1 MIWRFMPLLLAAALL
16 ITPHGRVWGQDS
28 TAPLTLADAIV
39 AVLVHNP
46 ELKAL
51 AWEAPAAS
59 ARATQ
64 AALRLNPELAIEV
77 ENIGIGDS
85 GRRTD
90 ARAFGLTPGLA
101 PLVEFERGRESG
113 SDGFLEEAEFTL
125 RLSQI
130 FELGGKRV
138 ARMEAAE
145 KDISVAA
152 WDYEVARY
160 EIVAETLARFVAVLA
175 AQERVR
181 EAEGLAQLGGE
192 LAKTVSGQVD
202 AGRVSPLELRRAEA
216 EAERLRIDVEAAQ
229 AGQHQA
235 RLRLAALWGATEPT
249 FDSAAGDLESLPQIP
264 ELVTLREASR
274 EHPLLQRWTTEL
286 ARRDAVWRLE
296 RTGAVPDLTLTLGYR
311 AESVPDE
318 RARGYALGTEG
329 FRTWRSSSD
338 ARDDWNHSLVLEAS
352 IPLPIFNRNQGS
364 VREAEVRAHQAADQQ
379 RAAQT
384 RLETAL
390 AEQHSA
396 ATAALAQAS
405 ALESRV
411 LPELE
416 AAFALTREGY
426 EAGKFDFLAVLDADR
441 ALRNARIGAT
451 EARIAAHLALAGLE
465 GITGAALSG
474 LTTNTPP
481 ANGVIEEE
489 YQP

>member
-1 MIWRFMPLLLAAALL
+1 MIWRPLPRLLAAALL
-16 ITPHGRVWGQDS
+16 IAPHGRVWSQAS
-28 TAPLTLADAIV
+28 TATLTLADAIG
-39 AVLVHNP
+39 AVLAHHP

-51 AWEAPAAS
+51 AWEGPAAS

-64 AALRLNPELAIEV
+64 AALRPNPELALEV
-77 ENIGIGDS
+77 ENIQLGGA

-90 ARAFGLTPGLA
+90 ARAFGLTPALA
-101 PLVEFERGRESG
+101 PRAEFERGRESG
-113 SDGFLEEAEFTL
+113 SDGVLDHVEFTV
-125 RLSQI
+125 RLSQV

-138 ARMEAAE
+138 ARMDAAE

-181 EAEGLAQLGGE
+181 EAQGLAQLGGD
-192 LAKTVSGQVD
+192 LARTVSAQVD
-202 AGRVSPLELRRAEA
+202 AGRVSPLELRRVEA
-216 EAERLRIDVEAAQ
+216 EGERLRIDVEAAQ
-229 AGQHQA
+229 AAQHLA
-235 RLRLAALWGATEPT
+235 RLRLAALWGATEPDFET
-249 FDSAAGDLESLPQIP
+249 AAGDLESLPHVP
-264 ELVTLREASR
+264 ELDALREAGR
-274 EHPLLQRWTTEL
+274 EHPLLQRWTAEL

-296 RTGAVPDLTLTLGYR
+296 RTGAVPDLTLSLGYR
-311 AESVPDE
+311 AERVPEE
-318 RARGYALGTEG
+318 RARGYAFGTEG
-329 FRTWRSSSD
+329 FRVGRSASD

-352 IPLPIFNRNQGS
+352 IPLPIFNRNQGA
-364 VREAEVRAHQAADQQ
+364 VREAEVRTHQAADQQ
-379 RAAQT
+379 RAART

-396 ATAALAQAS
+396 AMAALAQAS

-426 EAGKFDFLAVLDADR
+426 EAGKFDFLAVIDADR
-441 ALRNARIGAT
+441 ALRNARIDAT
-451 EARIAAHLALAGLE
+451 EARIAAHLAVAGIE

-474 LTTNTPP
+474 
-481 ANGVIEEE
+481 
-489 YQP
+489 QPTDAALKHGADEKENNP